1 MHCFLYGSFTLS
13 IFFREFYINLFNS
26 FLKLVT
32 LHCRHNAKRGWHFSL
47 AVPMQDCKFTEN
59 MAACQTYIN
68 TLALYCIKCGTW
80 LALHWLFWKKIMFI
94 IFKIMLRLNIKSM
107 VVFFPIKR
115 HLNFC
120 NILQKPDIPHIL
132 YFTLVSE
139 MQWLDQPFFG
149 WVSEVWW

>member
-1 MHCFLYGSFTLS
+1 MQLWIFKTKLQSFEKLLWQLN
-13 IFFREFYINLFNS
+13 IN
-26 FLKLVT
+26 
-32 LHCRHNAKRGWHFSL
+32 
-47 AVPMQDCKFTEN
+47 FTNITHKNVIN